1 MVRIQNAENE
11 RIRPV
16 VYAIALY
23 FVLAGVDSFRIG
35 SVGSL
40 LKIIALVP
48 LVFAILDLK
57 NLRIRFSP
65 AVVFQMLFLLL
76 SAISLFYSI
85 GVNKSFTSLKT
96 LALNLSLV
104 FCLGMMEQYNQRE
117 LRFMKNALLAGGWVT
132 ILMMLVF
139 SDYSTGGR
147 LTLLLGSE
155 TQDQNY
161 INGYFLYTF
170 SWHCSRLL
178 LDKRKAH
185 IIPTASILTI
195 VLLTG
200 SRGAL
205 LAFILVLFVQ
215 LCINFARTKHTF
227 RNILL
232 TVFLIGVLFAVFDFA
247 LSQMPEN
254 IAQRFSWDYIEEKGT
269 TGRSRIWAYLL
280 QHFSRDSIPRMLF
293 GHGYG
298 TTVFVNPYGK
308 VAHNLYIEVLIAIGI
323 VGLSLV
329 LAMQGA
335 TVWILLKHR
344 QYPLLGAYLGM
355 LCMCLSLSLI
365 AYKPIWNIM
374 LLALAIDFYEKSNCD
389 CSVRSS
395 QYSPNFTPN
404 P

>member
-23 FVLAGVDSFRIG
+23 FVLAGVDCFRIG
-35 SVGSL
+35 SFGSL
-40 LKIIALVP
+40 LKLIALIP
-48 LVFAILDLK
+48 LLFAFLDLK
-57 NLRIRFSP
+57 NLRIQFSTL
-65 AVVFQMLFLLL
+65 VVFQILFLML
-76 SAISLFYSI
+76 AVVSLFYTVNVGKSI
-85 GVNKSFTSLKT
+85 TAVKT
-96 LALNLSLV
+96 LVMNLALV
-104 FCLGMMEQYNQRE
+104 FCLGVMEQYNQRE
-117 LRFMKNALLAGGWVT
+117 LRFMQSALLSGGWVT
-132 ILMMLVF
+132 ILLMLVF

-155 TQDQNY
+155 TQDPNY
-161 INGYFLYTF
+161 INAFFMYTF

-185 IIPTASILTI
+185 IIPTAAILTI

-205 LAFILVLFVQ
+205 LAFILVLFVH

-298 TTVFVNPYGK
+298 TTTLLNPYGK
-308 VAHNLYIEVLIAIGI
+308 VAHNLYVDNLITIGLYGVMLQI
-323 VGLSLV
+323 ASQGLVAWIFLKRKKYALFGTYIGLLCLCMTLSLTGHK
-329 LAMQGA
+329 LM
-335 TVWILLKHR
+335 T
-344 QYPLLGAYLGM
+344 
-355 LCMCLSLSLI
+355 
-365 AYKPIWNIM
+365 NM
-374 LLALAIDFYEKSNCD
+374 LLIALAIDFNIAEPTKTD
-389 CSVRSS
+389 
-395 QYSPNFTPN
+395 
-404 P
+404 

>member
-205 LAFILVLFVQ
+205 LAFILVLFVH

-308 VAHNLYIEVLIAIGI
+308 VAHNLYIEILIAIGI